1 MLKIFLTESDAGF
14 GLTTTGYVVIAL
26 AAVLLL
32 VLVSFVG
39 KQKNAIKTKQL
50 AFSAMGI
57 ALAVVT
63 SMIKVYSFPFGG
75 SVTFMS
81 MLFICLIG
89 YWCGPK
95 MGIMTGVAYGIVQ
108 FLLEPYIYFPL
119 QVLVDY
125 PLAFGALGIS
135 GFFWKKKHGLV
146 KGYIAG
152 IIGRYFFAVLSGW
165 LFFGAYAWEGWNPL
179 AYSLVYNACYIFTE
193 GAVTILVISIPSVSK
208 ALLQIKRQ
216 AQES

>member
-1 MLKIFLTESDAGF
+1 MGVEVFCMYAVIWPQALYSRES
-14 GLTTTGYVVIAL
+14 L
-26 AAVLLL
+26 
-32 VLVSFVG
+32 
-39 KQKNAIKTKQL
+39 
-50 AFSAMGI
+50 
-57 ALAVVT
+57 T
-63 SMIKVYSFPFGG
+63 SM
-75 SVTFMS
+75 
-81 MLFICLIG
+81 
-89 YWCGPK
+89 
-95 MGIMTGVAYGIVQ
+95 
-108 FLLEPYIYFPL
+108 
-119 QVLVDY
+119 DY